1 MRRQKTM
8 TNKNNDALTEFSIQE
23 KKQKIQSLMDD
34 GLLDKS
40 IGLAMLADQDKAMS
54 KAGSSM
60 TEISPTLSLST
71 PVCVNDDNKEKGI
84 YDKGSKQYVK
94 HFIKGVKGGHVVLK
108 GFSQDGADKYTCY
121 PPLDMVMQIIN
132 NADLIRE
139 HLAKKAGS
147 GHIFKKIGTTRVE
160 QLSVTDPA
168 DIIG

>member
-1 MRRQKTM
+1 M

-60 TEISPTLSLST
+60 TEISTTLSLST

-84 YDKGSKQYVK
+84 LVSE
-94 HFIKGVKGGHVVLK
+94 
-108 GFSQDGADKYTCY
+108 C
-121 PPLDMVMQIIN
+121 
-132 NADLIRE
+132 
-139 HLAKKAGS
+139 
-147 GHIFKKIGTTRVE
+147 
-160 QLSVTDPA
+160 
-168 DIIG
+168 